1 MKLYNCKNA
10 SCSGRPIV
18 LDDMI
23 MTTDM
28 PTTAGSRMLAGYT
41 SLFEATA
48 VTLLREAGYGIAG
61 KAAVGEFGFDL
72 IGETAAGGA
81 AVDADGAL
89 TLPVAE
95 AVATEGIPALALDTN
110 GAPRRAAA
118 QRGLLFLKPTYG
130 VVSRFGTVPVA
141 CSGEAVGVMAKTAA
155 ECKEIFTVIAH
166 HDDRDGTSQPEAL
179 CESAKVSGEIR
190 RVAVPAELD
199 NETTEALKAALLA
212 KGVELVPISMP
223 ELTAAAE
230 AWNILMSAELC
241 NNVSRYDGVKYGYRT
256 EKFTNIDELYT
267 GSRTEAFGGL
277 LKRAI
282 LFGSETLST
291 ENYARMYDKALRIRR
306 LVSEAFT
313 RVFGEVDAVLL
324 PAVSRTAYT
333 AEEIAKNPNLAYL
346 ENRYTAPASL
356 TGLPSLVLHGAAL
369 VAPAFRDG
377 ALLSLAEALLE
388 VKK

>member
-1 MKLYNCKNA
+1 MKIYNEKAA
-10 SCSGRPIV
+10 SFTGAPIV

-23 MTTDM
+23 MTADM
-28 PTTAGSRMLAGYT
+28 PTTAGSRMLSGYT

-48 VTLLREAGYGIAG
+48 VTLLREAGYGIVG

-72 IGETAAGGA
+72 LGETAAGGA
-81 AVDADGAL
+81 LVSADGSL

-110 GAPRRAAA
+110 GTPRRGAAR
-118 QRGLLFLKPTYG
+118 RGLLFLKPTYG
-130 VVSRFGTVPVA
+130 TVSRFGTVPVA
-141 CSGEAVGVMAKTAA
+141 CSGEAVGIMAKTAA
-155 ECKEIFTVIAH
+155 ECKAIFTVIAH

-179 CESAKVSGEIR
+179 CEDAKATGSIR
-190 RVAVPAELD
+190 RVGVPTELD

-223 ELTAAAE
+223 ELLAAHE
-230 AWNILMSAELC
+230 AWNVLMSAELC

-256 EKFTNIDELYT
+256 ENFTNIDELYT
-267 GSRTEAFGGL
+267 GSRTEAFGAL
-277 LKRAI
+277 TKRAI

-291 ENYARMYDKALRIRR
+291 ENYARMYDRCLRLRR

-313 RVFGEVDAVLL
+313 RVLGELDALLL
-324 PAVSRTAYT
+324 PAVSRMAYT
-333 AEEIAKNPNLAYL
+333 PEEIAANPNLAYL

-356 TGLPSLVLHGAAL
+356 TGLPSLVLRGAAL
-369 VAPAFRDG
+369 VGPAFRDG
-377 ALLSLAEALLE
+377 ALLALAEELE
-388 VKK
+388 EV